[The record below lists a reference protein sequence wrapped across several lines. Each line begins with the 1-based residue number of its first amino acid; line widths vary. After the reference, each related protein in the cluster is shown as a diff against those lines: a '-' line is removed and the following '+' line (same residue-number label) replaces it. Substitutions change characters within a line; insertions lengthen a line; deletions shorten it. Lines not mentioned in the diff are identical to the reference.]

1 MTPAWQT
8 CVAGHDRFCRPTA
21 GHVRGCNFSPR
32 TQFFAG
38 WLSIAS
44 PIAAC
49 FVAHGCRDTCGEGL
63 VNEKKLFEIGSI
75 AKLFTALLLSD
86 MANRGE
92 EPYSVGNLI
101 IVDGFAA

>member
-1 MTPAWQT
+1 M
-8 CVAGHDRFCRPTA
+8 
-21 GHVRGCNFSPR
+21 
-32 TQFFAG
+32 
-38 WLSIAS
+38 IAS
-44 PIAAC
+44 VVPPRAMSAGAIFLRERNSSLAGCRSRRRSPAC